1 MSHPLLKEV
10 FYYNDSGDPKDP
22 DGFYFDEVVGLWSDG
37 INYLVDLPDRKIVPM
52 ATKKAD
58 RETGEDQKGR

>member
-1 MSHPLLKEV
+1 MFHPLLQDV
-10 FYYNDSGDPKDP
+10 FFYKKNENQNDL
-22 DGFYFDEVVGLWSDG
+22 DGFYFDEVNGLWSNG
-37 INYLVDLPDRKIVPM
+37 ENYLVDLPERKIIPM